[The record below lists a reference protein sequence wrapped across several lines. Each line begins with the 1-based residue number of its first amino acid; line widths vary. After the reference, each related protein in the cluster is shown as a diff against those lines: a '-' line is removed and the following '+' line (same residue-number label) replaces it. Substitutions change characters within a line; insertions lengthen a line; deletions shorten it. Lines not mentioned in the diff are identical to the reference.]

1 MYKFVDTTESQE
13 EQELPSE
20 ALNFNGVYFEN
31 VIPGYR
37 TLYVSGRE
45 MIETEI
51 SNTDMEIRD
60 GARYRRKRYGAR
72 TIVVGYQLIAQS
84 NKAFREAY
92 NKLNALLDTEQAK
105 MIFLDEPDKYFIGT
119 KTGMGEVSVGR
130 NTITAEIEF
139 YCADPFKYSVK
150 EYEVDTQADN
160 ASIFIVDYAGT
171 HRAYPVLEATI
182 KSDNGLV
189 GFVKENKSLLQFGN
203 PDETDQES
211 YKQVELVTNCSSYA
225 TWSGDEKWKTD
236 TGGNFLYR
244 DSKTAGTMAV
254 NDLGLNNGT
263 KGLFL
268 TASGNTAG
276 ENTKWWNGAM
286 KAIAIVDSNGEKGS
300 TKTYSYVNSWF
311 ETGVMGQTG
320 CQAIAFCDE
329 NGKMICCQEI
339 YKNDMSGNTAHMAMW
354 VGGNNPRIVKDYSFE
369 PVYWDSNPFN
379 RNQGHSDMMKWDDT
393 IRFHWCGS
401 YPEYKVP
408 ELKNTKVHSVKLYIG
423 QYGNRNMSNQYVWRN
438 VFRGISVRIS
448 DITKWRDAP
457 NKFTTNEIFRVDCGS
472 GNVTLQGLARP
483 DLGALGNDWEAFC
496 LTPGVNQ
503 IQCIHSSWAKQPTY
517 KMKYREVFL

>member
-1 MYKFVDTTESQE
+1 M
-13 EQELPSE
+13 
-20 ALNFNGVYFEN
+20 
-31 VIPGYR
+31 
-37 TLYVSGRE
+37 
-45 MIETEI
+45 
-51 SNTDMEIRD
+51 
-60 GARYRRKRYGAR
+60 
-72 TIVVGYQLIAQS
+72 
-84 NKAFREAY
+84 
-92 NKLNALLDTEQAK
+92 
-105 MIFLDEPDKYFIGT
+105 
-119 KTGMGEVSVGR
+119 
-130 NTITAEIEF
+130 
-139 YCADPFKYSVK
+139 
-150 EYEVDTQADN
+150 
-160 ASIFIVDYAGT
+160 
-171 HRAYPVLEATI
+171 
-182 KSDNGLV
+182 
-189 GFVKENKSLLQFGN
+189 
-203 PDETDQES
+203 
-211 YKQVELVTNCSSYA
+211 
-225 TWSGDEKWKTD
+225 
-236 TGGNFLYR
+236 
-244 DSKTAGTMAV
+244 

-423 QYGNRNMSNQYVWRN
+423 QYGNRNMNNQYVWRN

-472 GNVTLQGLARP
+472 GDVTLQGLARP